1 MATKPVTTSE
11 QPLQIG
17 YFERQR
23 DWAAWL
29 KKNHASSPGLWLKFA
44 KKGAGAMSVSY
55 DEAIEIAL
63 CHGWIDGQ
71 KKALDEQF
79 WLQRF
84 TRRSAKSIWSKINK
98 DKALALVD
106 AGKMAAAGLAE
117 IERAR
122 HDGRWDAAYDGARR
136 SVVPDDLAAALD
148 ANPRARDF
156 FATLDK
162 TNRYSVLF
170 RVQTAVKPETRARRI
185 AQLVQMLARHEKF
198 HP

>member
-1 MATKPVTTSE
+1 MTTNSVVDGE
-11 QPLQIG
+11 HPLQIG
-17 YFERQR
+17 CFERQR

-44 KKGAGAMSVSY
+44 KAGADATSVSY
-55 DEAIEIAL
+55 DEAVEVAL

-71 KKALDEQF
+71 KKAFDDRF

-84 TRRSAKSIWSKINK
+84 TRRSAKSVWSKINK

-122 HDGRWDAAYDGARR
+122 QDGRWDAAYDGARR
-136 SVVPDDLAAALD
+136 STVPDDLAAALD

-162 TNRYSVLF
+162 TNRYSVLY

>member
-1 MATKPVTTSE
+1 MSPKSLTTGE
-11 QPLQIG
+11 YPTQVG
-17 YFERQR
+17 HFERRR

-29 KKNHASSPGLWLKFA
+29 KKHDASSPGLWLKFA
-44 KKGAGAMSVSY
+44 KKGADTPSVSY
-55 DEAIEIAL
+55 DEAVEVAL

-84 TRRSAKSIWSKINK
+84 TPRSARSVWSKINK
-98 DKALALVD
+98 DKALALVA

-117 IERAR
+117 IERAKR
-122 HDGRWDAAYDGARR
+122 DGRWDAAYDGARR
-136 SVVPDDLAAALD
+136 SVVPGDLAAALE
-148 ANPRARDF
+148 ANPRASAF
-156 FATLDK
+156 FAMLDK

-170 RVQTAVKPETRARRI
+170 RVQTAVRPETRARRI
-185 AQLVQMLARHEKF
+185 GQLVQMLARREKF